1 MSAIDI
7 TGLRKSYGSV
17 VAVDDVSL
25 HVEGGEIFGVIG
37 PNGAGKT
44 TFLECVEGLRRPD
57 AGQIRV
63 MGLDP
68 IGDGYELRERVGIQL
83 QSSALPDR
91 LKVSEALGLFASFY
105 RKAVPRGALMRDV
118 GLSESAR
125 VAFANLSGGQKQLLF
140 IAMALLNDQEIVFLD
155 ELTTGLDPQA
165 KRAVWQLVRAMRER
179 GKTVV
184 LTTHSMEEASELCDR
199 VAIIDRGK
207 VIALDKPAELTKRLG
222 GEQRVSFATD
232 GLDPNMLRTLPI
244 VARVETND
252 GRIVVYGKGRD
263 FVHDLISTLHDK
275 EIRVSDLE
283 VAQPT
288 LEDVFLSLT
297 GREMRE

>member
-25 HVEGGEIFGVIG
+25 HVENAEIFGVIG

-44 TFLECVEGLRRPD
+44 TLLECVEGLRRPD

-68 IGDGYELRERVGIQL
+68 IRDGYELRERVGIQL

-105 RKAVPRGALMRDV
+105 RKAVPAGALIRDV

-125 VAFANLSGGQKQLLF
+125 VAFANLSGGQKQRLF
-140 IAMALLNDQEIVFLD
+140 IALALLNDPEIVFLD

-207 VIALDKPAELTKRLG
+207 VIALDKPSELTKRLG

-275 EIRVSDLE
+275 DIRVSDLE

>member
-7 TGLRKSYGSV
+7 EGLRKSYGSV

-25 HVEGGEIFGVIG
+25 RIDAGEIFGVIG

-44 TFLECVEGLRRPD
+44 TLLECVEGLRRPN
-57 AGQIRV
+57 AGRARV
-63 MGLDP
+63 LGLDP
-68 IGDGYELRERVGIQL
+68 IRDGYAVRERVGIQL

-91 LKVSEALGLFASFY
+91 LKVSEALDLFASFY
-105 RKAVPRGALMRDV
+105 RRAVPYGPLMREV
-118 GLSESAR
+118 GLNESAR
-125 VAFANLSGGQKQLLF
+125 VAFANLSGGQKQRLF
-140 IAMALLNDQEIVFLD
+140 IALALLNDPEIVFLD

-165 KRAVWQLVRAMRER
+165 KRAVWQLVREMRGR

-207 VIALDKPAELTKRLG
+207 VIALDTPSELTKRLG
-222 GEQRVSFATD
+222 GQRVSFAAG
-232 GLDPNMLRTLPI
+232 GLDPNMLRSLPI
-244 VARVETND
+244 VARVETDN
-252 GRIVVYGKGRD
+252 GRIVVYGQGRD
-263 FVHDLISTLHDK
+263 FVHDLISALHEKD
-275 EIRVSDLE
+275 IRVSDLE

-297 GREMRE
+297 GRAVRE